1 MIIIWK
7 SSMKLDEHELL
18 AVLTGLNSLTRADE
32 TDLIAN
38 VDKLYRK
45 VEDAYLRVHRERHY
59 DYRSDV

>member
-1 MIIIWK
+1 
-7 SSMKLDEHELL
+7 MKLDEHELL

-32 TDLIAN
+32 TDLVAN

-45 VEDAYLRVHRERHY
+45 VEDAYLRVHRQRHY